1 MWMVLHLMNMLERII
16 RMSKIYFTSDLHF
29 GHDREFIYKPRGFE
43 NVEDMNKTILKNYKR
58 IVTDEDTIYIL
69 GDLMLGDNEA
79 GIAMLRELPGH
90 KKIILGNHDTATRI
104 ELYKTIPNT
113 EILGYATV
121 IKYRKM
127 SFYLSHYPTMTSNME
142 ADANLHNHVTN
153 IYGHTHQM
161 TNFYNDM
168 PFMYHVGVDSHDCEP
183 IEIEKII
190 EDIKNKIKEC
200 YEQL

>member
-1 MWMVLHLMNMLERII
+1 MG
-16 RMSKIYFTSDLHF
+16 KIYFTSDLHF

-43 NVEDMNKTILKNYKR
+43 NVEDMNKTILKNCKR

-69 GDLMLGDNEA
+69 GDLMLGDNDA
-79 GIAMLRELPGH
+79 GIAMLRELPGQ
-90 KKIILGNHDTATRI
+90 KKIILGNHDTAARI

-121 IKYRKM
+121 IKYRKI

-142 ADANLHNHVTN
+142 ADANLYNHVTN

>member
-1 MWMVLHLMNMLERII
+1 MG
-16 RMSKIYFTSDLHF
+16 KIYFTSDLHF

-69 GDLMLGDNEA
+69 GDLMLGDNDA
-79 GIAMLRELPGH
+79 GIAMLRELPGQ
-90 KKIILGNHDTATRI
+90 KKIILGNHDTAARI

-153 IYGHTHQM
+153 IYGHTHQI

>member
-1 MWMVLHLMNMLERII
+1 
-16 RMSKIYFTSDLHF
+16 MSKIYFTSDLHF

-69 GDLMLGDNEA
+69 GDLMLGDNDA

-90 KKIILGNHDTATRI
+90 KKIILGNHDTAARI

-127 SFYLSHYPTMTSNME
+127 SFYLSHYPTLTSNLDE
-142 ADANLHNHVTN
+142 DKPLKTRT
-153 IYGHTHQM
+153 ICLCGH
-161 TNFYNDM
+161 
-168 PFMYHVGVDSHDCEP
+168 SHY
-183 IEIEKII
+183 
-190 EDIKNKIKEC
+190 KNKFKDMDKGLVYYVEVDAHNCYPVSIDDIITEIKTFISLDDNAKKELS
-200 YEQL
+200 ESDI